1 MHSQKAN
8 LALVTGFCTALCTY
22 VQTLTHTRTHTPL
35 HFYSRDLT
43 IPYYTN
49 HYELTRLCYF
59 FSLSLHNTS
68 PSTPQYPNVVPLQA
82 IVGQAAA
89 HAPSQDAAAAAAAAQ
104 APALQPPPGQAPVG
118 LGNFNPMAWFP
129 GGANTGAPAGGNGQT
144 NM

>member
-22 VQTLTHTRTHTPL
+22 VQTLTHTQTRTHHCTFIPANSPHRTTPI
-35 HFYSRDLT
+35 T
-43 IPYYTN
+43 TN
-49 HYELTRLCYF
+49 SLDFVT